1 MPLRTDLLDPIPG
14 DNPSGESLRYA
25 PVYDQIKEAR
35 REDLDVEQGA
45 WAREIKRADW
55 ALVAKLA
62 SDALA
67 KKTKDL
73 QLAAWLTEAMLR
85 REGIAGLREGI
96 QLIQGL
102 LENFWDTL
110 HPELEDGDPEIRAG
124 ILDWIGAKLDEGI
137 RRSPLTRDGLDWF
150 AYKESRSVPSEQEC
164 ESSDAKREAR
174 EAALAEGKLAPEA
187 FDKAVD
193 TTPMSF
199 YAGLLET
206 VDGTLEAVRNLES
219 WCDDKFGDVAPSF
232 SGLKQSLEEY
242 RQTVRILLE
251 RKRSAEAPAEAPAE
265 EVVEGVEPT
274 AEYVEETPRSAAPAR
289 PAARKALTA
298 EPADRDDAIE
308 RVIAAA
314 RYLRREE
321 PYSPAPYLMLRGLR
335 WGELR
340 AGGPSIDPS
349 LLEAPPSDI
358 RQQIKKL
365 SLEGSWDQVLETAET
380 AMGMPCGRGWLD
392 LQRYVVRACAEL
404 GGWYDAIATSV
415 RSELR
420 ALLADYP
427 DLPQMTL
434 MDDTPTAN
442 RETLDWL
449 AEFAGAPQPQT
460 VPEPEPEP
468 VYVSPEREPAGGEF
482 EAPPDAYA
490 LASDALRAGNR
501 EEAIGILTRE
511 VAQERSGRGRFL
523 RRTQLAQICLAAGKE
538 LIAFPILRDLAA
550 EIESRRLEEWEAP
563 DTLAHTLVLLYRCL
577 AKLNAGAEEKQKVY
591 ERICRLDPIQAMSCS
606 A

>member
-14 DNPSGESLRYA
+14 ANPSGESLRYA

-35 REDLDVEQGA
+35 REELDVDQGA

-55 ALVAKLA
+55 ALVVKLA

-96 QLIQGL
+96 NLIQGL

-110 HPELEDGDPEIRAG
+110 YPELEDGDPEIRAG

-150 AYKESRSVPSEQEC
+150 AYKESRSVPYEEEG
-164 ESSDAKREAR
+164 ESNDAKREAR
-174 EAALAEGKLAPEA
+174 ETALAEGKLAPEA

-193 TTPMSF
+193 ATPTSF

-232 SGLKQSLEEY
+232 SGLKQCLEEY

-251 RKRSAEAPAEAPAE
+251 RKRSAEAPAEAPAQEAVE
-265 EVVEGVEPT
+265 EAEPA
-274 AEYVEETPRSAAPAR
+274 AEYVEESPRAAAPAR
-289 PAARKALTA
+289 PALKKALTA

-308 RVIAAA
+308 RVIVAA

-340 AGGPSIDPS
+340 AGGSSIDPS
-349 LLEAPPSDI
+349 LLEAPPSEI

-365 SLEGSWDQVLETAET
+365 SVEGSWAEVLETAET

-404 GGWYDAIATSV
+404 GGWYDAIANSV

-449 AEFAGAPQPQT
+449 AEFASAPQPQAM
-460 VPEPEPEP
+460 PEPEP
-468 VYVSPEREPAGGEF
+468 VYVSPEPETPAGEF
-482 EAPPDAYA
+482 EAPPDPFA
-490 LASDALRAGNR
+490 LATDALRAGNR

-577 AKLNAGAEEKQKVY
+577 TKLNAGAEEKQKVY

>member
-1 MPLRTDLLDPIPG
+1 
-14 DNPSGESLRYA
+14 
-25 PVYDQIKEAR
+25 
-35 REDLDVEQGA
+35 
-45 WAREIKRADW
+45 
-55 ALVAKLA
+55 
-62 SDALA
+62 
-67 KKTKDL
+67 
-73 QLAAWLTEAMLR
+73 
-85 REGIAGLREGI
+85 
-96 QLIQGL
+96 
-102 LENFWDTL
+102 
-110 HPELEDGDPEIRAG
+110 
-124 ILDWIGAKLDEGI
+124 
-137 RRSPLTRDGLDWF
+137 
-150 AYKESRSVPSEQEC
+150 
-164 ESSDAKREAR
+164 
-174 EAALAEGKLAPEA
+174 
-187 FDKAVD
+187 
-193 TTPMSF
+193 
-199 YAGLLET
+199 
-206 VDGTLEAVRNLES
+206 
-219 WCDDKFGDVAPSF
+219 
-232 SGLKQSLEEY
+232 
-242 RQTVRILLE
+242 
-251 RKRSAEAPAEAPAE
+251 
-265 EVVEGVEPT
+265 
-274 AEYVEETPRSAAPAR
+274 
-289 PAARKALTA
+289 
-298 EPADRDDAIE
+298 
-308 RVIAAA
+308 
-314 RYLRREE
+314 
-321 PYSPAPYLMLRGLR
+321 MLRGLR

-404 GGWYDAIATSV
+404 GAWYDAIAASV

-460 VPEPEPEP
+460 VPEPEP
-468 VYVSPEREPAGGEF
+468 VYVAPEREPAGGEF
-482 EAPPDAYA
+482 EEPPDPYA